1 MATNASERM
10 NMQCIA
16 VHITLESWAPQNK
29 AIGVLADILVM
40 LPEAMVGDMNC
51 QCLTTLL
58 ET

>member
-1 MATNASERM
+1 MGLVMATNASDRM

-40 LPEAMVGDMNC
+40 EHQTPKSIATEIREN
-51 QCLTTLL
+51 
-58 ET
+58 